1 MEEDRRKSVFYVLCF
16 VLVVCLY
23 QVVYGRLMD
32 AKTRPLFG
40 LYRLR
45 FIHYQKVFIP
55 ALMMVRYMYE
65 SNTVRAVY
73 FTVSHDVVLETRK
86 AKLFAIL
93 LYALFRQT
101 MYMYDLQ

>member
-45 FIHYQKVFIP
+45 FVFYTLSKGVYAGSNTATVVVVEVLYLPHTIHVP
-55 ALMMVRYMYE
+55 VRY
-65 SNTVRAVY
+65 S
-73 FTVSHDVVLETRK
+73 
-86 AKLFAIL
+86 
-93 LYALFRQT
+93 
-101 MYMYDLQ
+101 YD